1 MHPAVRSA
9 QRTLRRLAHANGHPI
24 DVASRYTIQILRR
37 RSTGRVVHGDLCTLM
52 QWTPLSDPAQLDA
65 LDAASQEGPVLIFK
79 HSSRCNISSASLHRL
94 ESRWTAE
101 DDARHAP
108 YFLDLLRY
116 RSLSNAVAERYGVEH
131 ASPQVLVI
139 HKGRCIHSSTHFGI
153 SYADTIQAL
162 KA

>member
-1 MHPAVRSA
+1 
-9 QRTLRRLAHANGHPI
+9 
-24 DVASRYTIQILRR
+24 
-37 RSTGRVVHGDLCTLM
+37 M

-65 LDAASQEGPVLIFK
+65 LDAASHEGPVLIFK
-79 HSSRCNISSASLHRL
+79 HSTRCNISGASLHRL

-101 DDARHAP
+101 DDARHAT
-108 YFLDLLRY
+108 YHLDLLRH

-131 ASPQVLVI
+131 ASPQTLVI

>member
-1 MHPAVRSA
+1 
-9 QRTLRRLAHANGHPI
+9 
-24 DVASRYTIQILRR
+24 
-37 RSTGRVVHGDLCTLM
+37 M
-52 QWTPLSDPAQLDA
+52 QWTLLSDPAQLDA
-65 LDAASQEGPVLIFK
+65 LDAASHEGPVLIFK
-79 HSSRCNISSASLHRL
+79 HSTRCNISSASLHRL

-101 DDARHAP
+101 DDARHAT
-108 YFLDLLRY
+108 YHLDLLRH
-116 RSLSNAVAERYGVEH
+116 RSLSNAVADRYGVEH